1 MGLNIRST
9 QLLGVPVLFAAL
21 LVSAP
26 PADAL
31 PESTIKRECQEANG
45 SYHTAVIDGHRYSR
59 CCYKDIDGE
68 HDCDNYKDGEHTGS
82 DSDIA
87 AQQPSAE
94 PTPPPLRPSIPVA
107 PLPTA
112 VNPR

>member
-1 MGLNIRST
+1 MRSNIRST
-9 QLLGVPVLFAAL
+9 QLLGIPVLIAAL
-21 LVSAP
+21 LASAP
-26 PADAL
+26 AAGAL
-31 PESTIKRECQEANG
+31 PESTIKRECKEANG
-45 SYHTAVIDGHRYSR
+45 SYHTAVFDGHRYSR

-68 HDCDNYKDGEHTGS
+68 QDCDNFKDGEHTGS

-87 AQQPSAE
+87 AQQPQAE
-94 PTPPPLRPSIPVA
+94 PTPPPVGPWIPVA